1 MDCKICGQITIKWGN
16 GTYYLEDGKRFSVPF
31 YYCRNCNTFIRQ
43 VDEKSV
49 LSHLKAASHTDIK
62 NEERFF
68 KMRIEFFKYLFSL
81 VKRHSD
87 SLTNWLDFGCSYG
100 HLLAY
105 LKGKSIECF
114 GIEITKEVRGFAQN
128 KGLLIFESLDD
139 LPEEKKF
146 DVVSLIDSMYF
157 SLEPDKLIQSI
168 YSRIQQNGLIVI
180 RITNR
185 NWLAKARRILFNGN
199 LGLALGDA
207 TISYSKK
214 SISYLL
220 ERNGFKILKT
230 TSIEKGKSL
239 ELKVNIFYFLTA
251 VLYTLS
257 FGLIN
262 ISPGIIV
269 LAKKITPATD
279 PQVQSPY
286 HEQIG

>member
-1 MDCKICGQITIKWGN
+1 MDCKICGQITIKYGN
-16 GTYYLEDGKRFSVPF
+16 GTYYLEDGNRFSVPF
-31 YYCRNCNTFIRQ
+31 YYCRYCNSFMRQ

-49 LSHLKAASHTDIK
+49 LSHLKAASHTDLK

-87 SLTNWLDFGCSYG
+87 SITTWLDFGCSYG
-100 HLLAY
+100 HLLEY
-105 LKGKSIECF
+105 LKENDIECF
-114 GIEITKEVRGFAQN
+114 GIEISEQVRVFARK
-128 KGLLIFESLDD
+128 KGLNIFENLDG

-146 DVVSLIDSMYF
+146 DVISFIDSFYY
-157 SLEPDKLIQSI
+157 SNEPVKLLKNSH
-168 YSRIQQNGLIVI
+168 SRIQNNGLIVL

-185 NWLAKARRILFNGN
+185 NWLAKIKKRLLRSE

-220 ERNGFKILKT
+220 ERNGFKILKIT
-230 TSIEKGKSL
+230 NLEKGKSMTF
-239 ELKVNIFYFLTA
+239 KIGVFYILTA
-251 VLYTLS
+251 VLNAIS

-262 ISPGIIV
+262 LSPGLIV
-269 LAKKITPATD
+269 IAKKIPLTTSQ
-279 PQVQSPY
+279 QV
-286 HEQIG
+286 